1 MKSNCFMLMA
11 KNENSVGVVK
21 SNVIIFQEIYL
32 IDALSNIIIDV
43 FDFKKNEIFKPQVK
57 NKFLI

>member
-1 MKSNCFMLMA
+1 MLMA